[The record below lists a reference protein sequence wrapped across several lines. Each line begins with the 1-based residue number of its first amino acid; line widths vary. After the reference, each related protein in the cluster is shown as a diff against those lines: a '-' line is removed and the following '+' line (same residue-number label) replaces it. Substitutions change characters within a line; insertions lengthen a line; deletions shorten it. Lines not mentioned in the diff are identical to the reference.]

1 MYALDITLS
10 KLEKILQSD
19 EESDAGYK
27 ENTAKN
33 ISSPEI
39 NLSDNESVNLD
50 SGSQKSSSPKTKES
64 MASAD
69 SSSDQVINVASQ
81 SEYVIKPAPDIE
93 TEVHYLSL
101 IP

>member
-1 MYALDITLS
+1 MYPLDITLS

-50 SGSQKSSSPKTKES
+50 SGSQKSSPKTKES
-64 MASAD
+64 MASVD
-69 SSSDQVINVASQ
+69 SSSDQVVNVASQ
-81 SEYVIKPAPDIE
+81 SEYVSKPAPDIE
-93 TEVHYLSL
+93 TEVHLSL